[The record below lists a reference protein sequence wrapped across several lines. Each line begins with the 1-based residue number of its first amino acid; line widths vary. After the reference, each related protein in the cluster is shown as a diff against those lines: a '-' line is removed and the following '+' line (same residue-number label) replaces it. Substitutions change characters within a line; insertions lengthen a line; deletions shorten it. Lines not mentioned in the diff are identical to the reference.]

1 MLKPNLLKNSL
12 SANLLKNFRWLIFR
26 FRLNNPFYFVQG
38 ALFVFALFNLQGTVS
53 LSLSGLA
60 CLFYHKLFGLSS
72 PFFKF
77 FDFLPQVSMLS
88 ALSCFQS
95 STFHL
100 FRSRAP
106 KRLHIIHPRPRFVN
120 PLFHVFSKKCS
131 RRLSTPTAVCYRF
144 KNPRPQVS
152 SAT

>member
-88 ALSCFQS
+88 ALSCFRLPTFSLVQVLRPKALAYNTPLLPFCQPPFS
-95 STFHL
+95 SF
-100 FRSRAP
+100 FDFFCFAG
-106 KRLHIIHPRPRFVN
+106 KFVI
-120 PLFHVFSKKCS
+120 
-131 RRLSTPTAVCYRF
+131 
-144 KNPRPQVS
+144 
-152 SAT
+152 